1 VFLGSVFAAGRATA
15 ASLPAVEAR
24 QAMVVTDE
32 HRASAVGIGILRA
45 GGNAVD
51 AAVAIGYALA
61 VVEPCCG
68 NIGGGGFMLLHLAD
82 GRDGF
87 IDFRETAPAATAADM
102 YLGPDGMPIAALS
115 RYGWRATAVP
125 GTVMGLD
132 RAAREYG
139 RLPRAALLAP
149 AIALARDGFVLSDA
163 EAALLAAKAAL
174 LRHDPAAARIFLR
187 PNGSPLAA
195 GDRLVQRDL
204 AITLAAIARQGPAA
218 FYDGHTAALID
229 RASRESGG
237 ILRSTD
243 FARYTVGQ
251 APPLACPYRG
261 FLLLSAPPP
270 SSGGVTM
277 CEILAV
283 LGGYDLAKLGF
294 RSARSVRL
302 MTEAMRR
309 AYRDRNAE
317 LGDPAFVENPVA
329 RLLSPE
335 YAASLRAA
343 IDKKGAAANEPAP
356 AAANEKPETTHYSVV
371 DAAGNA
377 VAVTYTL
384 NGYFGAGVIAPGTGF
399 FLNNEMDDFTAKPGT
414 ANLYGLVQ
422 GEKNAIAPGK
432 RPLSS
437 MAPTIV
443 EKDGKVF
450 LVLGSPGGSRIITTV
465 TETIMNIVDY
475 GMMPQEAVDAPRLH
489 FQGQPD
495 KLFYERFGLSPD
507 TAALLGGMGYHL
519 VEEKP
524 WGAVELIESTGGRL
538 YGASDSRRPGGAA
551 TGY

>member
-1 VFLGSVFAAGRATA
+1 VLLLGGIFVAAQATA
-15 ASLPAVEAR
+15 ASPPAVEAKH
-24 QAMVVTDE
+24 AMVVTDE
-32 HRASAVGIGILRA
+32 RRASAVGIDILRT

-68 NIGGGGFMLLHLAD
+68 NIGGGGFMILHLAD
-82 GRDGF
+82 GRDRF
-87 IDFRETAPAATAADM
+87 IDFRETAPAAATADM
-102 YLGPDGMPIAALS
+102 YLGRDGKPIAAQS
-115 RYGWRATAVP
+115 RYGWRAPAMP

-139 RLPRAALLAP
+139 RLPRAELLAP
-149 AIALARDGFVLSDA
+149 AIRLARDGFVLTDA
-163 EAALLAAKAAL
+163 EAALLAAKVAL

-187 PNGSPLAA
+187 PDGSPRAA

-204 AITLAAIARQGPAA
+204 AVTLAAIARQGPAA
-218 FYDGHTAALID
+218 FYDGQPAALVD
-229 RASRESGG
+229 RASRRNGG
-237 ILRSTD
+237 ILRATD
-243 FARYTVGQ
+243 FAHYTVGE
-251 APPLACPYRG
+251 ASPLSCSYHGYR
-261 FLLLSAPPP
+261 LLSAPPP
-270 SSGGVTM
+270 SSGGVTI

-283 LGGYDLAKLGF
+283 LGGYDFAKLGF
-294 RSARSVRL
+294 HSAASVRL
-302 MTEAMRR
+302 MVEAMRR
-309 AYRDRNAE
+309 AYRDRNAD
-317 LGDPAFVENPVA
+317 LGDPAFVDNPLA

-335 YAASLRAA
+335 H
-343 IDKKGAAANEPAP
+343 AAALRTEIKRGGVAATAP

-399 FLNNEMDDFTAKPGT
+399 FLNNEMDDFTVKPGT

-443 EKDGKVF
+443 EKDDKVF

-465 TETIMNIVDY
+465 LETIMNIVDHR
-475 GMMPQEAVDAPRLH
+475 MLPQEAVDAPRLH

-507 TAALLGGMGYHL
+507 TATILEGMGYHL
-519 VEEKP
+519 VEAKP
-524 WGAVELIESTGGRL
+524 WGAVALIESADGEL
-538 YGASDSRRPGGAA
+538 FGASDSRRPDGAA
-551 TGY
+551 IGY